1 GAAAQ
6 HSAPD
11 PPGNGLSGAAMSADE
26 QQRQTGGWPQR
37 SGHGAACAF
46 TGKHHCTD
54 RVRARQRARPWAV
67 HGPTE
72 RANVVV
78 TTHRQPEAVFA
89 IARIGG

>member
-1 GAAAQ
+1 
-6 HSAPD
+6 
-11 PPGNGLSGAAMSADE
+11 MSAAE
-26 QQRQTGGWPQR
+26 QQRRPVDGHSAVAMGWL
-37 SGHGAACAF
+37 
-46 TGKHHCTD
+46 
-54 RVRARQRARPWAV
+54 ARLLASTTVGQAESHRPWAV